1 MTASRGVIALLA
13 SLSVGACVV
22 GPDYRRPPPAE
33 APTLNFKET
42 TGPVVGAAANFQP
55 AMPRDAIDR
64 GPWWTMY
71 GDGELDR
78 LSAQV
83 DISNQTLIQAEAAY
97 RQARAL
103 VRQDTSGLYPTVSG
117 TASFGQSGS
126 GSSSSRSVSGGVV
139 NGSRGSVSQLSAGPS
154 LSWETDLWGRIRR
167 QIESDS
173 AAAQASAG
181 DLANA
186 RLSAQA
192 NVSLN
197 YFAMRISEQRIK
209 VYQESVAA
217 YTRSVQIVQNQLD
230 AGIVS
235 RVDLAQAQTQLEQ
248 TRAQLVAENITRA
261 QFEHAIAVL
270 VGKSPSG
277 FTVAAGP
284 VPAEVPTIDP
294 GVPSTLLERRPDIA
308 AAERQMA
315 AANAQIGVAQAAY
328 YPNITLAS
336 TVTVVAST
344 LNALL
349 SLSNA
354 VWSVGPQ
361 LAATLIDGGALK
373 AQVEGARARYDAQV
387 AAYRQ
392 TILVAF
398 QQAEDALVQQRVLI
412 QQEQVQ
418 RAAVATAREAERLS
432 LNQYTQ
438 GTVPYT
444 TVVQTQT
451 AALTAEQS
459 LLSVRLARLQASAN
473 LVLALG
479 GGWRDSDL
487 PAPTPIGGIDQ
498 RPQPPMPTSQSL
510 EPARP
515 WWKVWGGN
523 EQRPQPPVPT
533 AQSPSS
539 PPPWWKFWGR

>member
-1 MTASRGVIALLA
+1 MTSSRRGIALMA
-13 SLSVGACVV
+13 SLLVAACTV

-33 APTLNFKET
+33 APALAFKET

-71 GDGELDR
+71 GDSTLDR

-103 VRQDTSGLYPTVSG
+103 VRQDISGLYPTVSG
-117 TASFGQSGS
+117 SASYTQSGS
-126 GSSSSRSVSGGVV
+126 ASGSGTRAVEGGVV
-139 NGSRGSVSQLSAGPS
+139 NASRGSIGQFNVGPA
-154 LSWETDLWGRIRR
+154 LAWEIDVWGRIRR

-192 NVSLN
+192 NVALN
-197 YFAMRISEQRIK
+197 YFSMRISEQRIRL
-209 VYQESVAA
+209 YQATVAA
-217 YTRSVQIVQNQLD
+217 FARSVQIVQNQVD

-235 RVDLAQAQTQLEQ
+235 RVDLAQAQTQLDQ
-248 TRAQLVAENITRA
+248 TRAQLVAENINRA

-270 VGKSPSG
+270 VGKAPSNFSIEVG
-277 FTVAAGP
+277 RP
-284 VPAEVPTIDP
+284 PAEVPTIDA

-315 AANAQIGVAQAAY
+315 SANAQIGVAQAAY
-328 YPNITLAS
+328 YPNISLAS
-336 TVTVVAST
+336 TVTLVGSS

-349 SLSNA
+349 TLSNA

-361 LAATLIDGGALK
+361 LSATLIDGGALK
-373 AQVEGARARYDAQV
+373 AQVEGARARYDGQV
-387 AAYRQ
+387 ALYRQ
-392 TILVAF
+392 TILTAF
-398 QQAEDALVQQRVLI
+398 QQVEDALVQQRVLV

-418 RAAVATAREAERLS
+418 RSAVAAARDAERLS
-432 LNQYTQ
+432 LNQYRI
-438 GTVPYT
+438 GTIPYT
-444 TVVQTQT
+444 TVVQTQA
-451 AALTAEQS
+451 AALSAEQS
-459 LLSVRLARLQASAN
+459 LLNVRLARLQASAN

-498 RPQPPMPTSQSL
+498 RPQPPMPTPQSL
-510 EPARP
+510 APPKP
-515 WWKVWGGN
+515 WWKVW
-523 EQRPQPPVPT
+523 
-533 AQSPSS
+533 
-539 PPPWWKFWGR
+539 